1 MGESSL
7 SSGSSHPQNRPM
19 TWLSVSL
26 LVVGL
31 LLIAGWAALLLAL
44 RDLRRRAAEL
54 RAEVAA
60 LTPASA
66 MSPDLEAAFGTGS
79 RRFVVVEILNPIDLA
94 TQRVKGARIL
104 GGMAPEMLRR
114 IVVEEAAK
122 EIVEQL
128 ASEGVQAEVTV
139 HAAR

>member
-44 RDLRRRAAEL
+44 RDLRLRAAEL
-54 RAEVAA
+54 RAEVAT
-60 LTPASA
+60 LTPAPA
-66 MSPDLEAAFGTGS
+66 MSADLEAAFGAGS